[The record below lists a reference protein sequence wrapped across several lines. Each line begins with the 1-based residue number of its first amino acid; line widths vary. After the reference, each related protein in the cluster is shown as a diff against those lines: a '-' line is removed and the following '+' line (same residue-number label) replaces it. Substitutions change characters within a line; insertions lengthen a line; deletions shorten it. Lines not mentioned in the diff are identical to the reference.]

1 MRAMIESTD
10 QIAIMGK
17 AGRTRVWE
25 GVTEGG
31 VKFVAYVSMVQVA
44 DVEDQAEFER
54 DLTENKPASAETMK
68 AIDARML

>member
-1 MRAMIESTD
+1 MRATIESTD

-25 GVTEGG
+25 GVTENG